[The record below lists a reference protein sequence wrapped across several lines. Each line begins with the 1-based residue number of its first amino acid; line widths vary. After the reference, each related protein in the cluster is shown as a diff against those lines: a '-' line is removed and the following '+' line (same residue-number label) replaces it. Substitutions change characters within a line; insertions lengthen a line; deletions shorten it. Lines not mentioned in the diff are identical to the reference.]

1 MMWMELAV
9 IALAVASGALLLLA
23 QAGRVAERERA
34 RERLGDDAPGA
45 IDVAESAHHRLAGI
59 RNPLVRRLCRRCWS
73 AGWQISPRQ
82 LILACIGWAALA
94 LLLVAAFRA
103 IGLLMA
109 LVIPAV
115 AWLAVYRREQ
125 KRRQRIN
132 EQLPAFLGYV
142 MRALSAGNTFED
154 ALQNAAREA
163 SDPIARVFSSVS
175 RQVQL
180 GAEIEDTLGEI
191 AGLYRLRA
199 LHILAMGARVN
210 RRYGGSMRRIIAT
223 LVQAIRQQEEAGRE
237 LKALTGET
245 RFSAYVV
252 AALPVA
258 ISVFFYLQNP
268 SYYAVMLQSGG
279 GRIAIVAALLLEA
292 IGLFTIWRMMSRLKE
307 PEQ

>member
-9 IALAVASGALLLLA
+9 IALAVAGAALLLLA
-23 QAGRVAERERA
+23 QAARVAEREQA
-34 RERLGDDAPGA
+34 RERLGAGEAGGA
-45 IDVAESAHHRLAGI
+45 EGAETAHHRLARI
-59 RNPLVRRLCRRCWS
+59 RNPMLRRLCRRCWS
-73 AGWQISPRQ
+73 AGWQVSPQQ
-82 LILACIGWAALA
+82 LMLACVGWAVLT

-109 LVIPAV
+109 LAIPVV

-125 KRRQRIN
+125 KQRQRIN

-142 MRALSAGNTFED
+142 MRALSAGHTFEE

-163 SDPIARVFSSVS
+163 SDPIAGVFASVS

-180 GAEIEDTLGEI
+180 GAEIDDTLAEV

-223 LVQAIRQQEEAGRE
+223 LVETIRQQEEAGRE

-252 AALPVA
+252 ATLPVA
-258 ISVFFYLQNP
+258 ISAFFYLQNP
-268 SYYAVMLQSGG
+268 SYYAAMLQSGG
-279 GRIAIVAALLLEA
+279 GRIAVVVALLLEA
-292 IGLFTIWRMMSRLKE
+292 IGLFTIWRMVSRLKE
-307 PEQ
+307 PDQ